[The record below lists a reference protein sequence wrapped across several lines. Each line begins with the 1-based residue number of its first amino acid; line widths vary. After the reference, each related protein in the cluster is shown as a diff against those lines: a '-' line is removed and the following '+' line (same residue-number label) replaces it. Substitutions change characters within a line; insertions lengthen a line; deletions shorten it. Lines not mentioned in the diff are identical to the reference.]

1 MELKDTRVTI
11 THREHGTKTG
21 IHSMELKEDRRLREL
36 LEAGEIENPF
46 NGIERIGVRGLWGV
60 MV

>member
-1 MELKDTRVTI
+1 MSNNNTNR
-11 THREHGTKTG
+11 
-21 IHSMELKEDRRLREL
+21 IHSMELKEDRRPREL
-36 LEAGEIENPF
+36 PEAGEAENPF